1 MVMEEEMRKLL
12 PSCPVGG
19 CGLVDGSSVGVLDS
33 IGGREWR
40 FGVDGRLPCFD
51 LGMQAMD
58 GDE

>member
-33 IGGREWR
+33 IGSEWR

-51 LGMQAMD
+51 LASYLPT
-58 GDE
+58 

>member
-1 MVMEEEMRKLL
+1 MGWGAAVLWTDGELATRSAK
-12 PSCPVGG
+12 
-19 CGLVDGSSVGVLDS
+19 GLGGSSVGVLDS